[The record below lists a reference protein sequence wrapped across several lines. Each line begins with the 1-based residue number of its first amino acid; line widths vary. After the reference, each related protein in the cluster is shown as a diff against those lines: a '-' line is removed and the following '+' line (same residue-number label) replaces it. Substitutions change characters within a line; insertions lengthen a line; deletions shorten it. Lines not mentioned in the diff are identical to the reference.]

1 MTKSAPSPADLH
13 WAGEFQALEALGER
27 KAFVARLIKLGYR
40 PSDFRV
46 TVRGIAR
53 QGALD
58 RRTRYNVFVDQMRD
72 GSPFRGKS
80 YLGGHPEKWIE
91 RFAGNAETD
100 FPKP

>member
-1 MTKSAPSPADLH
+1 MAKSALSLADVH

-27 KAFVARLIKLGYR
+27 KAFVARLLKLGYR
-40 PSDFRV
+40 PSEFRV

-58 RRTRYNVFVDQMRD
+58 RRTRYNVFVDQLRD
-72 GSPFRGKS
+72 GSPYRGKS
-80 YLGGHPEKWIE
+80 YLGGHPEKWIDQ
-91 RFAGNAETD
+91 FAGNAETD